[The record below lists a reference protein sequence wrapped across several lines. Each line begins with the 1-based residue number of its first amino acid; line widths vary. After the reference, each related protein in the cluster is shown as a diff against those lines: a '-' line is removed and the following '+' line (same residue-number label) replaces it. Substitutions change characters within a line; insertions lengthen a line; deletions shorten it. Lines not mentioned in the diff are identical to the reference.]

1 MRKILQILT
10 INMLKSYGKLWN
22 KKSWLL
28 SWFVQIDTLLIA
40 DAFENVQNKCIETYE
55 LGLLSAPGLLC
66 ETC

>member
-1 MRKILQILT
+1 
-10 INMLKSYGKLWN
+10 MLKSYGKLWN
-22 KKSWLL
+22 KKSCLL
-28 SWFVQIDTLLIA
+28 SWFVQTDTLLIA